1 MALQLVLYDGD
12 RVVKRLPLAH
22 ELVIGKGADCTLQ
35 LADVTVS
42 RQHARILAEGGSFVI
57 EDLGSH
63 NKTVIEN
70 GATLGKG
77 ERAALQSGMSV
88 RLGKIRIR
96 IEEERV
102 SADLLPTVVPELGA
116 TQLPAQSE
124 REHRAPAPATPAPPP
139 SAPPGAPKPAPVL
152 PASGDSGTILGPVA
166 EDPALVAYG
175 FLASL
180 RPRLIVD
187 NDLCRQVVEIADG
200 ELTIGRKN
208 AGLTIPHKMVSEEH
222 ARIFYDSKRLFL
234 EDLDSTHETYLN
246 GEKLRPRVPREIAPE
261 AHLRFG
267 PIDALFVLEKNYDGG
282 SLASQ
287 CEKAVAILAGS
298 IAASQLKKGQEQAQ
312 EHGVHAGAGLILAGA
327 VTVPQWVQALAD
339 ARIALVNEKLGGR
352 QTRIQRI
359 LIAVLLVALLA
370 VLALFLLQKE

>member
-1 MALQLVLYDGD
+1 MALQLVVYDGD
-12 RVVKRLPLAH
+12 RAVRRVALAH
-22 ELVIGKGADCTLQ
+22 ELLIGKGPDCTLQ

-42 RQHARILAEGGSFVI
+42 RQHAQILEEGGRFVI

-70 GATLGKG
+70 GAALAKG
-77 ERAALQSGMSV
+77 QRATLQSGMVV

-96 IEEERV
+96 IEEEP
-102 SADLLPTVVPELGA
+102 SADLLPTVIPELDA
-116 TQLPAQSE
+116 TQLPAAPE
-124 REHRAPAPATPAPPP
+124 RNEVRKPTPAPP
-139 SAPPGAPKPAPVL
+139 APAPTPRPSTATLAPAL
-152 PASGDSGTILGPVA
+152 PAPGDSGTILGPVA
-166 EDPALVAYG
+166 EDPALVAHG

-187 NDLCRQVVEIADG
+187 NDLCRQVVEIAEG
-200 ELTIGRKN
+200 GLTIGRKN
-208 AGLTIPHKMVSEEH
+208 AALTIPHKMVSESH
-222 ARIFYDSKRLFL
+222 ARIFYEPMRLFL

-246 GEKLRPRVPREIAPE
+246 GEKLRPGVPREIPPE

-267 PIDALFVLEKNYDGG
+267 PIDALFVMEKNYDGG

-287 CEKAVAILAGS
+287 CAKAVAILADS
-298 IAASQLKKGQEQAQ
+298 IGASQMKKGQEEARK
-312 EHGVHAGAGLILAGA
+312 HGVHPGAGLILAGA

-339 ARIALVNEKLGGR
+339 AKIALVNEKFGGKQAR
-352 QTRIQRI
+352 VQRI

-370 VLALFLLQKE
+370 LLALFLLKE